1 MTKDQTTFCPKDN
14 YFRTPT
20 EDLKEPIAEVDTTR
34 ENKDDV
40 SYKDQYF
47 HIRDETVEN

>member
-1 MTKDQTTFCPKDN
+1 MTKDQTTFCPKDE
-14 YFRTPT
+14 YFRTSM
-20 EDLKEPIAEVDTTR
+20 EDLKKPIAEVERTSEKR
-34 ENKDDV
+34 DDV